1 MFFEG
6 ATMKRRE
13 FFKLLMYLLGSTAF
27 ISFFYPLL
35 RFLAPPGSEA
45 NIKKMVLSKAEVPVG
60 KAESIVFNNV
70 PAIVINRPHKGFIVL
85 SKVCTHLGCIVEYE
99 ADKDRMLCPCH
110 AGTFDLDGNVI
121 SGPPPKPLQRLPF
134 RIEGETIVIG

>member
-1 MFFEG
+1 
-6 ATMKRRE
+6 MKRRE
-13 FFKLLMYLLGSTAF
+13 FFRLLMYLLGSTVF
-27 ISFFYPLL
+27 ISGLYPLL

-45 NIKKMVLSKAEVPVG
+45 NIKKLVLSKADVPPG

-70 PAIVINRPHKGFIVL
+70 PAIVINRPEKGFIVL

-99 ADKDRMLCPCH
+99 GDKDIMLCPCH
-110 AGTFDLDGNVI
+110 AGTFDLDGHVI

>member
-1 MFFEG
+1 
-6 ATMKRRE
+6 MKRRE

-45 NIKKMVLSKAEVPVG
+45 SIKKLVLPKADVPSG
-60 KAESIVFNNV
+60 SARSIVLNNV
-70 PAIVINRPHKGFIVL
+70 PAIVINRPDKGFIVL
-85 SKVCTHLGCIVEYE
+85 SKVCTHLGCIVEYDR
-99 ADKDRMLCPCH
+99 DKKIMLCPCH

-121 SGPPPKPLQRLPF
+121 SGPPPKSLQRLPL
-134 RIEGETIVIG
+134 RIEGETLVIG